1 MPNDW
6 NTKKYVRHGVLA
18 LFVGFGGLAIWGAY
32 TTINAAVVASGF
44 IEIDQRK
51 QVVQH
56 PDGGVVAEILVRNG
70 DAIKAGEAIIKLDD
84 AELQS
89 EQNILSRALFEVQA
103 NIDRL
108 TAEAAEQDQISFRP
122 ALTEAAGDDD
132 ELKLLLGTQQTL
144 FDKRHTTLGQTD
156 DQLRERRAQSEAS
169 IVGLQKQLAANQ
181 TQAELLQN
189 NLETFKDLLAKK
201 LTERSQVLE
210 LQKELAQVD
219 GRTGET
225 EAQIAATRNAIA
237 GYEIERLKA
246 RSERQ
251 ESAQEEIRNLQPRE
265 AELQEKLRAVETRLS
280 RLSLTAPVDGIVYG
294 MNVFTVGSVV
304 PAGGEIASI
313 VPDESALIV
322 TVQLAPTEIDR
333 VTVGQDAVLKFPAF
347 NARTTPEVSGQVS
360 LISADAI
367 TDEQTGQRYFAGE
380 VIIDPSAYDLLGDRE
395 IIPGMPVETFI
406 QTGAQSPAS
415 YLLKPFT
422 DYLDLAFREE

>member
-1 MPNDW
+1 MPSDW
-6 NTKKYVRHGVLA
+6 NAKPYIAQGIWA
-18 LFVGFGGLAIWGAY
+18 LVIGLGGLIAWGTY
-32 TTINAAVVASGF
+32 STINAAVVASGYV
-44 IEIDQRK
+44 EVDQRK

-56 PDGGVVAEILVRNG
+56 PDGGVVAEINVRNG
-70 DAIKAGEAIIKLDD
+70 DTIKAGETIILLDD
-84 AELQS
+84 AELRS
-89 EQNILSRALFEVQA
+89 EQNIIRHALFEVQA

-108 TAEAAEQDQISFRP
+108 SAEAVEAAQITFRP
-122 ALTEAAGDDD
+122 ALVADAKGEPDLHAIL
-132 ELKLLLGTQQTL
+132 ETQQTL
-144 FDKRHTTLGQTD
+144 FDTRRKTLSQTD

-169 IVGLQKQLAANQ
+169 IVGLEKQLAANRE
-181 TQAELLQN
+181 QAELTKN
-189 NLETFKDLLAKK
+189 NLKTFQDLLNKN
-201 LTERSQVLE
+201 LTERSQVLD
-210 LQKELAQVD
+210 LQKQLAQIN
-219 GRTGET
+219 GLTGET

-280 RLSLTAPVDGIVYG
+280 RLNLTAPVDGVVYG
-294 MNVFTVGSVV
+294 MSVFTVGSVV
-304 PAGGEIASI
+304 PAGGEVAAI
-313 VPDESALIV
+313 VPDNSPLIV
-322 TVQLAPTEIDR
+322 SVQLAPTEIDR
-333 VTVGQDAVLKFPAF
+333 ITVGQDAVLKFPAF

-367 TDEQTGQRYFAGE
+367 TDEKTGQRYFAGE
-380 VIIDPSAYDLLGDRE
+380 VEIDPAAFDLLGENE
-395 IIPGMPVETFI
+395 IIPGMPVEAFI

>member
-1 MPNDW
+1 MSGDW
-6 NTKKYVRHGVLA
+6 NSKKYVAQGIWA
-18 LFVGFGGLAIWGAY
+18 LVIGFGGLIAWGTY
-32 TTINAAVVASGF
+32 STISAAVVASGF
-44 IEIDQRK
+44 IEVDQRK

-70 DAIKAGEAIIKLDD
+70 DAIKAGDPIIMLDD

-108 TAEAAEQDQISFRP
+108 SAEAVEAEQIAFRT
-122 ALTEAAGDDD
+122 ALVAATEGKPDLQRILD
-132 ELKLLLGTQQTL
+132 TQQTL
-144 FDKRHTTLGQTD
+144 FDTRRTTLSQTD

-169 IVGLQKQLAANQ
+169 IVGLGKQLAANQ
-181 TQAELLQN
+181 TQAELLN
-189 NLETFKDLLAKK
+189 TNLVTFQDLLDKN
-201 LTERSQVLE
+201 LTERSQVVE
-210 LQKELAQVD
+210 LQQQIAQIN

-237 GYEIERLKA
+237 GYEIERLQA

-265 AELQEKLRAVETRLS
+265 AELQEKLWAVETRLS
-280 RLSLTAPVDGIVYG
+280 RLNLKAPVDGVVYG
-294 MNVFTVGSVV
+294 MNIFTVGSVV
-304 PAGGEIASI
+304 PAGGEVAAI
-313 VPDESALIV
+313 VPDKSALIV
-322 TVQLAPTEIDR
+322 SVQLAPAEIDR
-333 VTVGQDAVLKFPAF
+333 VTIGQDAVLKFPAF

-360 LISADAI
+360 LISADAML
-367 TDEQTGQRYFAGE
+367 DEQTGQRYFAGE
-380 VIIDPSAYDLLGDRE
+380 VAIDPSAYALLGDQE
-395 IIPGMPVETFI
+395 IIPGMPVEAFI

-415 YLLKPFT
+415 YMLKPFT